1 MLRIDKLKWKKHVEK
16 LKRAVEE
23 WKYIG
28 MDDEERGR
36 EFAKKNSLP
45 LLSMRSRPRIG
56 IYKVH
61 CIL

>member
-1 MLRIDKLKWKKHVEK
+1 MEK
-16 LKRAVEE
+16 TRGKIEE
-23 WKYIG
+23 GGKNGNISEYIG
-28 MDDEERGR
+28 MDDEEGGR